1 MSQKSGASTWLAHT
15 VSLSAAVSAIYM
27 LVLPFNSANLVVAIQ
42 VLSAAIFLFSA
53 PFHWKKSRGIKLTF
67 GFWISAHIGV
77 FTVLVSSF
85 WKLSERYF
93 DSNFWVGLLVGA
105 VVAFYGLIGLN
116 SANVAQERGW
126 SAGAFMILTYLISPI
141 IMVIVILLLPRKNPT
156 TKSLSV
162 SPDVGFS
169 SDLAE
174 LAKLHELGKL
184 SDSEFEQAK
193 KRILG

>member
-1 MSQKSGASTWLAHT
+1 MSQRPGASTWLAYT
-15 VSLSAAVSAIYM
+15 VALSGAVSAIYM
-27 LVLPFNSANLVVAIQ
+27 LVLPLNSANLVVAIQ
-42 VLSAAIFLFSA
+42 AVAAAIFLFSA

-67 GFWISAHIGV
+67 GFWISAHTGV

-85 WKLSERYF
+85 WKLSEGYF

-126 SAGAFMILTYLISPI
+126 SGGAFMILTYLISPI
-141 IMVIVILLLPRKNPT
+141 IMTIVILLLPRKNPT
-156 TKSLSV
+156 TNSLSV
-162 SPDVGFS
+162 SPDLGFS
-169 SDLAE
+169 SNLAE
-174 LAKLHELGKL
+174 LAELHEMGKL

>member
-93 DSNFWVGLLVGA
+93 DSNFW
-105 VVAFYGLIGLN
+105 
-116 SANVAQERGW
+116 E
-126 SAGAFMILTYLISPI
+126 
-141 IMVIVILLLPRKNPT
+141 
-156 TKSLSV
+156 
-162 SPDVGFS
+162 
-169 SDLAE
+169 
-174 LAKLHELGKL
+174 
-184 SDSEFEQAK
+184 
-193 KRILG
+193 